1 MMTTEIAAV
10 LAILLIAVILFVSE
24 RLRPDL
30 VAIMVLLAVIMSG
43 LVSAQEAFAS
53 LGNPAV
59 ITVGAILII
68 SAGLFRTG
76 IAHAIGD
83 RIAAVAGKDELRL
96 TIIVMLTVGI
106 MSSFMNNVGATA
118 VMLPA
123 VVGLC
128 RQAKIPASK
137 LLLPLAFG
145 SLAGGTLTLIGTPS
159 NLLVNAALLERGLQP
174 LALFDFLPMG
184 LIAMTLG
191 IGYMATVGRRLLP
204 TPPPSTSPF
213 VNDQANEL
221 TDTYHLEER
230 LFRIRV
236 PAGSRLIGRSLA
248 ESQLRDVWNLNVL
261 AIERDGEEELDPEPD
276 TIVFQDDIL
285 LLEGKL
291 PEFRKKDVEPYLQ
304 ILPPKQWSDADLESA
319 QIGICEVVVAP
330 RSSFAG
336 RTLRET
342 HFREKYGLSAL
353 GIWRGERP
361 LRTGLGEV
369 PLQVGDALLLQGP
382 REKLRILKREADVL
396 FLDEGSTAG
405 ERLRLHKAPVAL
417 AALALMLIAVVTGW
431 LDLSTAAVM
440 AGTLMVLLGALT
452 MEEAQ
457 HAVDLKV
464 VFIIAAMLP
473 LGLAMEK
480 SGTAEYLANLL
491 IRVFGQL
498 GPTGVLA
505 GVTIFAGLS
514 VQLMSNS
521 TTAVLVT
528 PIALNA
534 ARQLGANPQ
543 TFAMAVALAASA
555 AYLTPISHQSN
566 LLVMAAGGY
575 RFTDYPR
582 VGIGL
587 WIIHVAAIIVFLPI
601 FFPPG
606 I

>member
-291 PEFRKKDVEPYLQ
+291 REFRKKDVEPYLQ
-304 ILPPKQWSDADLESA
+304 ILPPKRWSDADLESA
-319 QIGICEVVVAP
+319 HVGICEVVVAP

-342 HFREKYGLSAL
+342 DFREKYGLSAV

-361 LRTGLGEV
+361 LRTGLGDM

-382 REKLRILKREADVL
+382 REKFAILKREADLL
-396 FLDEGSTAG
+396 FLDERDAVGQ
-405 ERLRLHKAPVAL
+405 RLRLRKAPVAL
-417 AALALMLIAVVTGW
+417 GALALMLIAVVTGW
-431 LDLSTAAVM
+431 LDLPTAAVM

-452 MEEAQ
+452 MQEAQ

-505 GVTIFAGLS
+505 GVAIFAGLS
-514 VQLMSNS
+514 VQIMSNS

-555 AYLTPISHQSN
+555 AYLTPIAHQSN

-587 WIIHVAAIIVFLPI
+587 WVIHVAAIVFFLPI
-601 FFPPG
+601 VFPLG
-606 I
+606 V